1 MSADSFE
8 YVGQELD
15 IFAHARNWKSYWT
28 AQIRRYVHGDV
39 LEVGAGIGAN
49 TNQLQNSDVKR
60 WVCLE
65 PDPMLASQLSKSV
78 GGLGHC
84 SVQVGTV
91 SKIAD
96 QSFDSI
102 LYIDVLEHI
111 EQDRQ
116 ELEAAACLLRP
127 GGHLIV
133 LSPAHQFLYS
143 PFDQSIGHFRRYTKE
158 TLLACGPRQLQLS
171 TLIYLDA
178 GGMITSFANRALLK
192 QSMPTLRQVLMWDRF
207 IIPVSRLLDPLLG
220 YSLGKSV
227 VGVWTA
233 RGQQE

>member
-8 YVGQELD
+8 YVGHELD

-28 AQIRRYVHGDV
+28 SRIRRYVHGDV

-91 SKIAD
+91 SKITG

-111 EQDRQ
+111 EQDLARSISPSATSGVIRRKHYSR
-116 ELEAAACLLRP
+116 AAR
-127 GGHLIV
+127 GN
-133 LSPAHQFLYS
+133 SS
-143 PFDQSIGHFRRYTKE
+143 FRR
-158 TLLACGPRQLQLS
+158 
-171 TLIYLDA
+171 
-178 GGMITSFANRALLK
+178 
-192 QSMPTLRQVLMWDRF
+192 
-207 IIPVSRLLDPLLG
+207 
-220 YSLGKSV
+220 
-227 VGVWTA
+227 
-233 RGQQE
+233 